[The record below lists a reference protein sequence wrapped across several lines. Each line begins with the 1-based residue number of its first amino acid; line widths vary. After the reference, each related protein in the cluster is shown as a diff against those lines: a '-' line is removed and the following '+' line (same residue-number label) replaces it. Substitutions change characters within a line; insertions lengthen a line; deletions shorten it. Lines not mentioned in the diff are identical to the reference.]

1 MAAQA
6 WELYDSAIGA
16 LGKATLNLSAGANVF
31 RLRLFKG
38 TSNASTVTLDTVASV
53 TNPITSANGYGTTG
67 LTVSATS
74 WTSAASGVWMFD
86 GNDVAWT
93 ASGGAITSVV
103 FGVIATSTGATTGNL
118 VCKSKLTTTS
128 FISVGDGGTLTIQMN
143 ANGIFRLS

>member
-6 WELYDSAIGA
+6 WELYDAAIGA
-16 LGKATLNLSAGANVF
+16 LGSAALNLSAGANIMKM
-31 RLRLFKG
+31 RLYKG
-38 TSNASTVTLDTVASV
+38 TSNASTVTLSTVGSLTNQV
-53 TNPITSANGYGTTG
+53 TTSGGYAPTTC
-67 LTVSATS
+67 SAHS

-86 GNDVAWT
+86 SQNVAFN
-93 ASGGAITSVV
+93 ASGGSITSVV
-103 FGVIATSTGATTGNL
+103 FGVIATSVAAASGFL

>member
-6 WELYDSAIGA
+6 WELYNAAIGA
-16 LGKATLNLSAGANVF
+16 LGSATLDLDAGANIF

-38 TSNASTVTLDTVASV
+38 TSNASARTLVGTGSV
-53 TNPITSANGYGTTG
+53 TNAVTSANGYTTVG
-67 LTVSATS
+67 KTVSATS
-74 WTSAASGVWMFD
+74 WTSAAAGVWMFD
-86 GNDVAWT
+86 GENVAWT

-103 FGVIATSTGATTGNL
+103 FGVIATSTSATGGAV

-143 ANGIFRLS
+143 ANGVFRMS

>member
-6 WELYDSAIGA
+6 WELYDSAIGS
-16 LGKATLNLSAGANVF
+16 LGSATLNLSAGANVF

-53 TNPITSANGYGTTG
+53 TNAVTSANGYGTTG

-86 GNDVAWT
+86 GNNVAWT

-103 FGVIATSTGATTGNL
+103 FGVIATSAGAL
-118 VCKSKLTTTS
+118 VCKSKLTTTG